1 MMTKMA
7 SPTIKVITISTS
19 SQTRK
24 TTKHTLYN
32 TPTIQ
37 QITKLTKTAFRFGP
51 GAPLIR
57 APNRFG
63 ARGGWH
69 RLYTANLAEFG
80 ARALLNS
87 DSWRLRQALHS
98 CWLLR
103 VLYAAPFNPSF
114 LPCSAQGCV
123 FGGIYTK
130 R

>member
-1 MMTKMA
+1 MERVPGERGN
-7 SPTIKVITISTS
+7 SHREP
-19 SQTRK
+19 
-24 TTKHTLYN
+24 L
-32 TPTIQ
+32 IQ
-37 QITKLTKTAFRFGP
+37 IPLRGAPAWFGP

-87 DSWRLRQALHS
+87 DSWRLRQANQS
-98 CWLLR
+98 SIE
-103 VLYAAPFNPSF
+103 VFADSAELYAAPFNPSF
-114 LPCSAQGCV
+114 LLCSAQGCV
-123 FGGIYTK
+123 FGEIYTK